1 MRPETCLYACA
12 ISERRLTAD
21 VARLSGSRALLFR
34 LFGLHVRGVRVKAG
48 AGERRVLEPRFGDL
62 RCSHTSH
69 CSSVSPIAASFSA
82 FFRRIASLV
91 LSPMSRRVSSECCRP
106 CACYEGGSAPASFRL
121 RSGCRGLRAPY
132 SRVFCHDSPPRS
144 SLCSRRC
151 VVAPAVRPAHTRAR
165 AHQTV
170 ALWQVRALARGQDL
184 TSTMIGVTSLDATRG
199 EKKPAHGT
207 TIARTTSARAMADPS
222 ARCAQL
228 LQKLNQHL
236 QPRGQGGSE

>member
-121 RSGCRGLRAPY
+121 RSGCQGLRAPY

-165 AHQTV
+165 ARTKPS
-170 ALWQVRALARGQDL
+170 LCGKYVRSLAVKTL
-184 TSTMIGVTSLDATRG
+184 
-199 EKKPAHGT
+199 
-207 TIARTTSARAMADPS
+207 
-222 ARCAQL
+222 
-228 LQKLNQHL
+228 
-236 QPRGQGGSE
+236 PRP